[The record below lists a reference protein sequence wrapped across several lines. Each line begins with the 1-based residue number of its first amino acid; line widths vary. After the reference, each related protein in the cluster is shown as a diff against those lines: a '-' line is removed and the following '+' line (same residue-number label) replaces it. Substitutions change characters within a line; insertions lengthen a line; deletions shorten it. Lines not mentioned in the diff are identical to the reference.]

1 MLLIVF
7 VGLQLLDVLSTLVFL
22 HQGVAE
28 ANPIVRAALSVS
40 RSPAVALIL
49 LKIGGSILAAT
60 CWFSGRRRLLK
71 KVNFVYVGC
80 VLWNITAVMIA

>member
-7 VGLQLLDVLSTLVFL
+7 ISLQFLDALSTLLFL

-28 ANPIVRAALSVS
+28 GNPILRAAMSLL
-40 RSPAVALIL
+40 RSPAVALIV
-49 LKIGGSILAAT
+49 LKTGCCILAAT
-60 CWFSGRRRLLK
+60 CWYSGRHRLLRN
-71 KVNFVYVGC
+71 VNILYVGC